1 MGERIM
7 ISGVKRKTTAV
18 ESTFRFFQTVDLII
32 SHFKREADKKK
43 IFELVSPES
52 TINDLLIATATIH
65 IHHSLGIRVQK
76 LLDSTKFTYDSTKN
90 LELIEKKILIEEVN
104 SLLKNS
110 LILETNLLNKI
121 IDLEN
126 KFLSFLVKER
136 NEDLQEVQRNQLLKD
151 IEAVIEQELQ
161 EIILNYP
168 PFYFYDLI
176 GDIIGL
182 SNEIKKEILEES
194 AAFKDISVDLE
205 KKLELEEKEDK
216 LIELATLSRLR
227 SQIRKN
233 FEFKSYKELQV
244 EAMPIRMIKRKVL
257 DYNFNRFPI
266 SIPGLNAF
274 IAANK
279 LKKNLINRIENGLRE
294 KTDYDEFEQK
304 IISYLKQEIIAKLK
318 ENPNDF
324 IYFLQ
329 CLNECDFNDII
340 YSLSKHGVFNI
351 MNLLNVDNNL
361 SEKVKRNMVRY
372 NIKKLDIVSINDKN
386 QNLIYMA
393 IKVISQSDFRSKL
406 FSQFDSNI
414 NEVNESNFV
423 NLIFKDTNEF
433 QDLFSFLEKK
443 TGTSINSLREYIR
456 KKEAIDKV
464 FLNELNLKNYSQILF
479 ILEFDEIINEIA
491 KEIFFY
497 ILSKI
502 LRQLSRIIELYLKVS
517 NDRSLILLAFKKIYG
532 TTDSEDWIRIKLEEL
547 IISRLLKRQE
557 ELVVVLNASDQPFL
571 VNGFILA
578 RLMEKSLA
586 NAIHDLKNEPSPIY
600 ENISPLKLKSDIIS
614 PISYCIGYDIVK
626 RFKAIEELR
635 ITEVERI
642 IESKKIE
649 KEEKAQKL
657 REQQELSTLNWIERR
672 ITGSLMRIT
681 SPGINPNQLYWQEK
695 DTKIATDN
703 LKLHSE
709 LRGESIELFFEFF
722 NFTIE
727 KIKKF
732 TSEMKLPSSEK
743 IKDIVN
749 TITDK
754 ILMKRLGNGFTPEER
769 RNILDGERYEIANQ
783 IAVRIGRLLDKA
795 LYSKFKS
802 KQRSS

>member
-43 IFELVSPES
+43 IFELVNPES

-65 IHHSLGIRVQK
+65 IHHNLGIRVQK

-136 NEDLQEVQRNQLLKD
+136 KEDLQEVQRNQLLKD
-151 IEAVIEQELQ
+151 IEAKIEQELQ

-194 AAFKDISVDLE
+194 AAFKDISVELE

-257 DYNFNRFPI
+257 DYNLNRFPI

-274 IAANK
+274 IAANN

-393 IKVISQSDFRSKL
+393 IKVISQSDFRFKL
-406 FSQFDSNI
+406 FSQFDSYI
-414 NEVNESNFV
+414 SEINESNFV
-423 NLIFKDTNEF
+423 NLIFKDTSEF

-502 LRQLSRIIELYLKVS
+502 LRQLSRVIELYLKVS

-578 RLMEKSLA
+578 RLMEISLE
-586 NAIHDLKNEPSPIY
+586 NAIYDLKNEPSLIY
-600 ENISPLKLKSDIIS
+600 ENISPLKLKSDILS

-626 RFKAIEELR
+626 RFKAVEESR
-635 ITEVERI
+635 ISEVERI
-642 IESKKIE
+642 IESKKRE

-672 ITGSLMRIT
+672 ITGALMRIT

-703 LKLHSE
+703 IKLHSE
-709 LRGESIELFFEFF
+709 LRGESIDLFFEFF

-732 TSEMKLPSSEK
+732 TSEIKLPSSEK

-754 ILMKRLGNGFTPEER
+754 ILMKRLGNSFTPEER
-769 RNILDGERYEIANQ
+769 RNFLDSERYEIANQ
-783 IAVRIGRLLDKA
+783 IAVRIGHLLDKA